1 MKRSQWLFEIITY
14 LLILLFLY
22 TALTKVLDWH
32 HYVRKMNN
40 QVFSKAIT
48 PTITFMIPL
57 VEFVAVGLLVWSRTR
72 IKGLWLAFALMTSF
86 SMYVGLVT
94 LKVFPRVPC
103 SCAGVFEVMSW
114 AEHLIFN
121 LIFTAMA
128 LYAILVKNKVKSA
141 GTSVP
146 AL

>member
-40 QVFSKAIT
+40 QVFPKMIT
-48 PTITFMIPL
+48 PTITFLIPL
-57 VEFVAVGLLVWSRTR
+57 VEFIAVGLLVSSKTR
-72 IKGLWLAFALMTSF
+72 IKGLWLAFVLMASF
-86 SMYVGLVT
+86 TVYVALVT

-114 AEHLIFN
+114 IEHLIFN

-128 LYAILVKNKVKSA
+128 FYAILIKNKEKSA

-146 AL
+146 AF